1 VIRFID
7 ITHYAGEKELY
18 CGLNWH
24 VKPGDRVG
32 LVGDNGT
39 GKTTLLRMAAG
50 ELEPT
55 GGTVQLRKGAR
66 IGFLKQEIHAAM
78 GDETVVQEAM
88 KAYETEKA
96 LEEELHGLYDSLATT
111 PEAEHEELYDRIHL
125 LEKHV
130 HHHDFGSAE
139 SDARKILS
147 GLGFSIEQQDQ
158 PLSLF
163 SGGWQMRAHIARL
176 LLEDPD
182 LLMLD
187 EPTNHLD
194 LESIGWLEEFL
205 KSFPGALIV
214 VSHDRYFLD
223 TITTRTAW
231 VHERRLD
238 SYATNYSGFLKERD
252 EHEDL
257 LLRRYNNQQEE
268 IAHHQLFID
277 RFRAKASKASA
288 VQSRVKMLD
297 KIERIELPEGAKKV
311 RLRLPEPAPAPRH
324 VLEVRDVAKAYGTNR
339 VFNKVNLRFEMGDR
353 VALVGRNGAG
363 KSTLLKICAGVID
376 YEGTVEK
383 NSKAQIEYFS
393 QHRVDEMNLDNDVL
407 AEARVP
413 GAAMSDEAIRTL
425 LGCFLFTGDD
435 VFKPVRVLSG
445 GEKSRLALAR
455 MMMRRGNVLLLDE
468 PTNHLDIN
476 TREVLQQALR
486 EFPGLV
492 IMISHDRYFIDGV
505 ATRIVEVGG
514 GTAINHSGNYSEFLA
529 KKGAEASAEAD
540 LRGRAKSEKGQKSA
554 KNTPPKPPA
563 SFDPSGAL
571 AAIQMV
577 NRDRPEN
584 KRNQSDDRRERS
596 QKRNELNARIKTLQ
610 SQIEKQETRLAEL
623 HALQADPESYSK
635 GLLTPSVQKEAKTLE
650 AMLPK
655 AIKEWEELVEQVE
668 ELQAASSS

>member
-1 VIRFID
+1 MIRFID

-18 CGLNWH
+18 NGLNWH
-24 VKPGDRVG
+24 VKPGERVG

-50 ELEPT
+50 EMEPT
-55 GGTVQLRKGAR
+55 RGTVQLRKSAR

-78 GDETVVQEAM
+78 GDETVLQEAM
-88 KAYETEKA
+88 KAYEREKQA
-96 LEEELHGLYDSLATT
+96 EQELHSLYDALATT
-111 PEAEHEELYDRIHL
+111 PEAGHEELYERIHL

-130 HHHDFGSAE
+130 HHHDMGSAE
-139 SDARKILS
+139 SDARKILT
-147 GLGFSIEQQDQ
+147 GLGFSLQQHDQ
-158 PLSLF
+158 PLSAF

-176 LLEDPD
+176 LLEEPD

-205 KSFPGALIV
+205 KTFPGALIV

-231 VHERRLD
+231 IHERKLD
-238 SYATNYSGFLKERD
+238 TYATNYSGFLKER
-252 EHEDL
+252 EEYEAL
-257 LLRRYNNQQEE
+257 VLRRYQNQQEE
-268 IAHHQLFID
+268 LAHHERFIE

-297 KIERIELPEGAKKV
+297 KIDRIELPEGAKKV
-311 RLRLPEPAPAPRH
+311 RLKIPDPAPAGRH
-324 VLEVRDVAKAYGTNR
+324 VLELRDVAKAYGTNR
-339 VFNKVNLRFEMGDR
+339 VFNKVNLRFELGDK

-393 QHRVDEMNLDNDVL
+393 QHRVDSLNLDNDVL
-407 AEARVP
+407 TESRVP
-413 GAAMSDEAIRTL
+413 SAGMTDEQIRTL

-468 PTNHLDIN
+468 PTNHLDIS

-486 EFPGLV
+486 EFPGLI
-492 IMISHDRYFIDGV
+492 IMISHDRYFIDSV

-514 GTAINHSGNYSEFLA
+514 GTAINHLGNYSEYLA
-529 KKGAEASAEAD
+529 KKGAEGAGEAD
-540 LRGRAKSEKGQKSA
+540 LRGRNKTEIAA
-554 KNTPPKPPA
+554 RAPKPPP

-571 AAIQMV
+571 AAIQMAS
-577 NRDRPEN
+577 RDQADK
-584 KRNQSDDRRERS
+584 KRNQGDERRERA
-596 QKRNELNARIKTLQ
+596 QKRNELNARIRNLQ
-610 SQIEKQETRLAEL
+610 SQIEKNETRLAEI
-623 HALQADPESYSK
+623 HALQSDPEAFST
-635 GLLTPSVQKEAKTLE
+635 GLLTPSMLKEAKTLE
-650 AMLPK
+650 TMVPK
-655 AIKEWEELVEQVE
+655 AIKEWEALVEEAEQ
-668 ELQAASSS
+668 LSAAAK